1 MAAIC
6 QVGSWIFQSQNF
18 QLQTRS
24 RGHNAKFMAIYLFFQ
39 QGGHLLSW
47 IFWMLIGTPWW
58 LSSRVVDSGA
68 EGPGF
73 KSQLRHCWVTVLGK
87 PFTSTVPLFTKQ
99 QN

>member
-39 QGGHLLSW
+39 QGGTAILDFLDAYW
-47 IFWMLIGTPWW
+47 DT
-58 LSSRVVDSGA
+58 VVA
-68 EGPGF
+68 
-73 KSQLRHCWVTVLGK
+73 Q
-87 PFTSTVPLFTKQ
+87 
-99 QN
+99 